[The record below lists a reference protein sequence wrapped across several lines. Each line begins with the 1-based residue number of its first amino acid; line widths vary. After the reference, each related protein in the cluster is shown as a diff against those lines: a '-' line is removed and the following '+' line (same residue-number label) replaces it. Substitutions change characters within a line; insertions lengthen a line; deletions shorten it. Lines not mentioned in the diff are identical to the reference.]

1 MPLAAAPQW
10 RAPRGWGFWAIK
22 ASRSQ
27 SFLDPSTGHGHMDHT
42 PPRPSPARKLLAT
55 QATDVGSRKD
65 LPGGRVVSNPLA
77 YARVSPRSGQ
87 TAPAVGPLSP
97 SSAAGETA
105 GRSPRQ
111 TTRQPARRP
120 RTAKTE
126 GILKRGRGRNWT
138 GRRSDRESR
147 GSGSLFPW
155 DMKEIT
161 AGLRKTQWR
170 RKVRIRGGRGPAGRR
185 ESGAGG
191 GGAGIQDPGGAVL
204 SVPARSQGGRSRGPD
219 SERGKDGE
227 AGPRRGAPGEGQGN
241 ARVREG
247 GPSEFPDAPCPAQPS
262 PGPDGE
268 QSVAIASPAQPLG
281 QRARV
286 RSGPRTSHPVPGR
299 HPTQGPGVGWRPSG
313 PALPP
318 PRGPGAARCRA
329 GRWRLQGARPGGR
342 RLRIGAAPRSK
353 DRVDAK

>member
-1 MPLAAAPQW
+1 MASRGAQKFVPLGYERNHSRLEEDPVETEGPHPGRAGAGGAPGV
-10 RAPRGWGFWAIK
+10 RRGRGWGRD
-22 ASRSQ
+22 S
-27 SFLDPSTGHGHMDHT
+27 G
-42 PPRPSPARKLLAT
+42 
-55 QATDVGSRKD
+55 
-65 LPGGRVVSNPLA
+65 PGR
-77 YARVSPRSGQ
+77 R
-87 TAPAVGPLSP
+87 GPLGTRSV
-97 SSAAGETA
+97 A
-105 GRSPRQ
+105 GR
-111 TTRQPARRP
+111 TQPG
-120 RTAKTE
+120 T
-126 GILKRGRGRNWT
+126 
-138 GRRSDRESR
+138 
-147 GSGSLFPW
+147 
-155 DMKEIT
+155 
-161 AGLRKTQWR
+161 
-170 RKVRIRGGRGPAGRR
+170 
-185 ESGAGG
+185 
-191 GGAGIQDPGGAVL
+191 
-204 SVPARSQGGRSRGPD
+204 D

-227 AGPRRGAPGEGQGN
+227 AGPRRGAPDEGQGN

-342 RLRIGAAPRSK
+342 RLRIGAAPRK
-353 DRVDAK
+353 DPVDAKQAAPFSEGRVVPARLGAPAGATLGSLLPTTLCDR

>member
-1 MPLAAAPQW
+1 
-10 RAPRGWGFWAIK
+10 
-22 ASRSQ
+22 
-27 SFLDPSTGHGHMDHT
+27 
-42 PPRPSPARKLLAT
+42 
-55 QATDVGSRKD
+55 
-65 LPGGRVVSNPLA
+65 
-77 YARVSPRSGQ
+77 
-87 TAPAVGPLSP
+87 
-97 SSAAGETA
+97 
-105 GRSPRQ
+105 
-111 TTRQPARRP
+111 
-120 RTAKTE
+120 
-126 GILKRGRGRNWT
+126 
-138 GRRSDRESR
+138 
-147 GSGSLFPW
+147 
-155 DMKEIT
+155 MKEIT

-191 GGAGIQDPGGAVL
+191 GGAGIQEPGGAVL

-313 PALPP
+313 PALPGAARAAGGSRAHGREVAASASALRLVVKTGWTP
-318 PRGPGAARCRA
+318 SRQHPSQKDGWFPRASGRPRGPHSALYFPRPCAIAREQRA
-329 GRWRLQGARPGGR
+329 QRGHATRPRPRGRRGVCPDTERWRGPGSPMASYLRLWPEGQARG
-342 RLRIGAAPRSK
+342 
-353 DRVDAK
+353 